1 MLICQE
7 NGLLTKPDQREAVR
21 QGEKLVRHFLTE
33 VSGAPLA
40 DGES

>member
-7 NGLLTKPDQREAVR
+7 YGLLTKPDQTEAVR
-21 QGEKLVRHFLTE
+21 QGEKLVRHFLIE
-33 VSGAPLA
+33 VSGAPFA